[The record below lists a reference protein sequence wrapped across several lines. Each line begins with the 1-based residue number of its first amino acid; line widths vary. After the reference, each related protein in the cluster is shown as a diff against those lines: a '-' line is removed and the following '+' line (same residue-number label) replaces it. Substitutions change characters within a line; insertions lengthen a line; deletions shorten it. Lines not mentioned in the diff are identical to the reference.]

1 LIKNATKAMAIA
13 SKVSIRED
21 GHGVLSMQFMIEH
34 EGGVASFVD
43 FRFLP
48 YVGDDETYDED

>member
-1 LIKNATKAMAIA
+1 MAIA
-13 SKVSIRED
+13 SKVSIRGD
-21 GHGVLSMQFMIEH
+21 GYGVLSMQFMIEQ

-48 YVGDDETYDED
+48 HVDDDA

>member
-1 LIKNATKAMAIA
+1 MAIA